1 MEYNTS
7 RVQLIV
13 PEYGRNVQKMI
24 NHISDLPTVELRTGA
39 ANAVIIV
46 MGLLNPQIK
55 EQADYKHKLWDQL
68 FTIAGNDLDVE
79 CPFPRPVPKD
89 ELPKPARPMYS
100 VNHIRYR
107 HYGKNVELMLKSAAS
122 MPDTPAKEHF
132 LNALAS
138 YMKMAHRVWNE
149 DRVPDEVI
157 LNNIKEL
164 SDGAID
170 LKGFT
175 EFAVHSESFVPKVK
189 KDYNNKPQQKNYGQK
204 NNNSNNNQNRNKK
217 KF

>member
-7 RVQLIV
+7 RAQLIV

-24 NHISDLPTVELRTGA
+24 DHIRELATNEERTGA
-39 ANAVIIV
+39 ANIVINV
-46 MGLLNPQIK
+46 MGFLNPQIK

-68 FTIAGNDLDVE
+68 FTIAGNDLDVD
-79 CPFPRPVPKD
+79 CPYPRPVPKD

-100 VNHIRYR
+100 VNNIRFR
-107 HYGKNVELMLKSAAS
+107 HYGKNVELMLKSAAT
-122 MPDTPAKEHF
+122 MPDDANKEYF
-132 LNALAS
+132 LNSLAS

-149 DRVPDEVI
+149 DKVPDEVI
-157 LNNIKEL
+157 LNNIKLL

-175 EFAVHSESFVPKVK
+175 EFAVHSEPFVPKPP
-189 KDYNNKPQQKNYGQK
+189 KDGHKPQQKNYGQK
-204 NNNSNNNQNRNKK
+204 NNNNNNNNQNRKK
-217 KF
+217 YKK